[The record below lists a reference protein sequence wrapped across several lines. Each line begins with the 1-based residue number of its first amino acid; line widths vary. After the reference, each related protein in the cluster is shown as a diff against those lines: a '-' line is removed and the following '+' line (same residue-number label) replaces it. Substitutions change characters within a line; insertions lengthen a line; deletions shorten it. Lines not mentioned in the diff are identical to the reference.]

1 MNEAFVTAYLERIGL
16 PRPDV
21 PGAEYLHQL
30 HSRHLRTVPF
40 ENLSIHLGEDVPLDE
55 DALFD
60 KIVTRRRG
68 GYCYELNGLLAALLR
83 DLGYRVSLLAARVH
97 GKDGFGAPFDHLALR
112 VDLDEPWLVDVGFG
126 RHSDFPLRLADRGE
140 QKDPGG
146 VFRIE
151 ATPDGDLDVYRDGAP
166 QYRIEQRPRE
176 LADFTIAHGYQRYS
190 PTSHFTRS
198 PVCTILTDTGMIT
211 LAGRR
216 LITTTQRGER
226 SEETLKDDAD
236 LLAAYRTHFGIALDR
251 LPHHSR
257 TADAEDENE
266 ADVD

>member
-1 MNEAFVTAYLERIGL
+1 MNEAFVSAYLQRIDL
-16 PRPDV
+16 PRPERPD
-21 PGAEYLHQL
+21 AEYLRRL
-30 HSRHLRTVPF
+30 HSRHLHNVPF

-68 GYCYELNGLLAALLR
+68 GYCYELTGLLAALLR
-83 DLGYRVSLLAARVH
+83 ALGYRVSLRAVRVH
-97 GKDGFGAPFDHLALR
+97 GEHGVSPPFDHLALR
-112 VDLDEPWLVDVGFG
+112 VDLDEPWLADVGFG
-126 RHSDFPLRLADRGE
+126 RHSEFPLRLDDRGE

-151 ATPDGDLDVYRDGAP
+151 TTPEGDLDVYRDESP

-176 LADFTIAHGYQRYS
+176 LADFTIAHGFQRFS

-198 PVCTILTDTGMIT
+198 PFCTVLTDTGMTT

-216 LITTTQRGER
+216 LITTTRGGVR
-226 SEETLKDDAD
+226 SEEMLGDDAHV
-236 LLAAYRTHFGIALDR
+236 LATYRTHFGVTLERVPD
-251 LPHHSR
+251 HS
-257 TADAEDENE
+257 E
-266 ADVD
+266 APIDNA